1 MILGLGSGS
10 FGIERCTQTF
20 LTMIGVMLVIVLIGL
35 LTDKILFAPI
45 ERFLHRCW
53 GTGLR

>member
-45 ERFLHRCW
+45 ERFLHRRW